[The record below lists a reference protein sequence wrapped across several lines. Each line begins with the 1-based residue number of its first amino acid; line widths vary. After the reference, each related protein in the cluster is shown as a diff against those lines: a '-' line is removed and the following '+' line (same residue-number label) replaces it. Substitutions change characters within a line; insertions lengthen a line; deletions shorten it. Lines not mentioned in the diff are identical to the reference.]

1 MQSDEI
7 TQADIDLLSKLRA
20 SPDLPNYFWQLPL
33 IRFFLLLVAVLV
45 LGIAADIFFDQKWLP
60 RSFSGFVFMWTGFYV
75 GLSLARNRRYEML
88 LLKLLDRDPE
98 LRRRL

>member
-60 RSFSGFVFMWTGFYV
+60 RPLPDFVSLWTGCYV